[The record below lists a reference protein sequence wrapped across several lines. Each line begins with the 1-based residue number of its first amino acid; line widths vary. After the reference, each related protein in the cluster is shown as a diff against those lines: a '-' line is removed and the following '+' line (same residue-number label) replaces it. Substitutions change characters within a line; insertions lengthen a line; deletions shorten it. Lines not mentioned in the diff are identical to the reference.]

1 MTAFKIK
8 AYLQLTRPANII
20 TAIADIWAG
29 FAVSGAAAL
38 LISQKE
44 AVREESFILPL
55 IWLSLST
62 IGLYG
67 GGVAFNDVFDA
78 KLDAVER
85 PERPIPSG
93 KVKKSN
99 AALMAGLLIL
109 FGVLA
114 AFQVNLWSGFIALS
128 VGLLAVLYDA
138 WGKHQAIFGPIN
150 MGLCRAGNLLLGISV
165 IPALLPD
172 YWALG
177 LIPLAY
183 VSAIT
188 MISRGEVHGKNK
200 SALIG
205 GFGIYIIIIASLL
218 VIAFLEGNAGWM
230 VIPFVGLFAYMILP
244 PLIKALRL
252 QQPQLIGKSVKAA
265 VISLIILNASIAASF
280 SGWWIGLCILILLP
294 ISLRLA
300 KIFAVT

>member
-1 MTAFKIK
+1 MAALNIK
-8 AYLQLTRPANII
+8 AYLQLTRPANVI

-38 LISQKE
+38 LVSQYTE
-44 AVREESFILPL
+44 TGNAYVLPL
-55 IWLSLST
+55 ILLSLST

-78 KLDAVER
+78 KLDAIER

-99 AALMAGLLIL
+99 AALMATILIAI
-109 FGVLA
+109 GVLA
-114 AFQVNLWSGFIALS
+114 AFQVNLWSGLIALS

-165 IPALLPD
+165 IPELLPD
-172 YWALG
+172 FWALG

-200 SALIG
+200 NALIG
-205 GFGIYIIIIASLL
+205 GLGIYITIIASLL
-218 VIAFLEGNAGWM
+218 FIAFLEGNAGWI
-230 VIPFVGLFAYMILP
+230 VIPFVALFAYMILP

-265 VISLIILNASIAASF
+265 VISLIILNASLAASF
-280 SGWWIGLCILILLP
+280 SGWWVALCILILLP

>member
-1 MTAFKIK
+1 MVTSKLK

-38 LISQKE
+38 LVSQNTE
-44 AVREESFILPL
+44 TENTYIFPL

-93 KVKKSN
+93 KVKQSH
-99 AALMAGLLIL
+99 AAWMAALLIL
-109 FGVLA
+109 LGILA
-114 AFQVNLWSGFIALS
+114 AFQVNLWSGFIALA

-165 IPALLPD
+165 IPELLPD
-172 YWALG
+172 FWALG

-200 SALIG
+200 NALIG
-205 GFGIYIIIIASLL
+205 GLGIYILIIASLFF
-218 VIAFLEGNAGWM
+218 IAFMEGNAGWM

-244 PLIKALRL
+244 PLIKAMRL

-265 VISLIILNASIAASF
+265 VISLIILNASLASSF
-280 SGWWIGLCILILLP
+280 SGWWVGLCILILLP

>member
-1 MTAFKIK
+1 MAAINIK

-38 LISQKE
+38 LLSQNTE
-44 AVREESFILPL
+44 IGNAYVLPL

-78 KLDAVER
+78 KLDAIER

-99 AALMAGLLIL
+99 AIWMATLLIAL
-109 FGVLA
+109 GVLA
-114 AFQVNLWSGFIALS
+114 AFQVNLWSGFIALA

-165 IPALLPD
+165 IPELLPD
-172 YWALG
+172 FWALG

-200 SALIG
+200 NALIG
-205 GFGIYIIIIASLL
+205 GLVIYILIIASLL
-218 VIAFLEGNAGWM
+218 FIAFMEGNAGWM
-230 VIPFVGLFAYMILP
+230 VIPFVCLFAYMILP
-244 PLIKALRL
+244 PLIKAMRL

-265 VISLIILNASIAASF
+265 VISLIILNASLAASF
-280 SGWWIGLCILILLP
+280 SGWWVGLCILILLP

>member
-1 MTAFKIK
+1 MAAINIK

-38 LISQKE
+38 LLSQH
-44 AVREESFILPL
+44 AGTGDTYVLPL

-78 KLDAVER
+78 KLDAIER

-99 AALMAGLLIL
+99 AALMATLLIAL
-109 FGVLA
+109 GVLA
-114 AFQVNLWSGFIALS
+114 AFQVNLWSGFIALA

-165 IPALLPD
+165 IPELLPD
-172 YWALG
+172 FWALG

-200 SALIG
+200 NALIG
-205 GFGIYIIIIASLL
+205 GLVIYILIIASLL
-218 VIAFLEGNAGWM
+218 FIALMEGNVGWM

-244 PLIKALRL
+244 PLIKAMRL

-265 VISLIILNASIAASF
+265 VISLIILNASLAASF
-280 SGWWIGLCILILLP
+280 SGWWVGLCILILLP

>member
-1 MTAFKIK
+1 MAALNIK

-38 LISQKE
+38 LFSQDTE
-44 AVREESFILPL
+44 TGDNYILPL

-78 KLDAVER
+78 KLDAIER

-93 KVKKSN
+93 KVKQSH
-99 AALMAGLLIL
+99 AAWMAAVLIV

-114 AFQVNLWSGFIALS
+114 AFQVNPWSGFIALA

-138 WGKHQAIFGPIN
+138 WGKHQVIIGPIN
-150 MGLCRAGNLLLGISV
+150 MGLCRTGNLLLGISV
-165 IPALLPD
+165 IPALLFD
-172 YWALG
+172 FWALG

-200 SALIG
+200 NALIG
-205 GFGIYIIIIASLL
+205 GLSIYILIIASLL
-218 VIAFLEGNAGWM
+218 FIAFLEDNAGWV

-265 VISLIILNASIAASF
+265 VISLIILNASLAASF
-280 SGWWIGLCILILLP
+280 SGWWVGLCILILLP

>member
-1 MTAFKIK
+1 MAAINIK

-29 FAVSGAAAL
+29 FAVSGAAVL
-38 LISQKE
+38 LLSQH
-44 AVREESFILPL
+44 AGTGDTFVLPL

-78 KLDAVER
+78 KLDAIER

-99 AALMAGLLIL
+99 AIWMATLLIAL
-109 FGVLA
+109 GVLA
-114 AFQVNLWSGFIALS
+114 AFQVNLWSGFIALA

-165 IPALLPD
+165 IPELLPD
-172 YWALG
+172 FWALG

-200 SALIG
+200 NALIG
-205 GFGIYIIIIASLL
+205 GLVIYILIIASLL
-218 VIAFLEGNAGWM
+218 FIAFMEGNAGWM

-244 PLIKALRL
+244 PLIKAMRL

-265 VISLIILNASIAASF
+265 VISLIILNASQ
-280 SGWWIGLCILILLP
+280 IG
-294 ISLRLA
+294 RA
-300 KIFAVT
+300 HV

>member
-1 MTAFKIK
+1 MASSKLK
-8 AYLQLTRPANII
+8 AYLQLTRPANIV

-29 FAVSGAAAL
+29 FAVSGAAAFLFTQDLGRDDNYVFSL
-38 LISQKE
+38 L
-44 AVREESFILPL
+44 
-55 IWLSLST
+55 WLSLST

-78 KLDAVER
+78 KLDAIER

-93 KVKKSN
+93 KVKKSQ
-99 AALMAGLLIL
+99 AAWMAALLIL
-109 FGVLA
+109 FGTFA
-114 AFQVNLWSGFIALS
+114 AFQVNYWSGLIALA
-128 VGLLAVLYDA
+128 VGLLAILYDA

-165 IPALLPD
+165 IPELLPD
-172 YWALG
+172 FWILG

-200 SALIG
+200 NALIG
-205 GFGIYIIIIASLL
+205 GLGIYVLIISALL
-218 VIAFLEGNAGWM
+218 FTAFLEGNTGWT
-230 VIPFVGLFAYMILP
+230 VIPFVSLFAYMIVP
-244 PLIKALRL
+244 PLVKALRL
-252 QQPQLIGKSVKAA
+252 QEPQLIGKSVKAA
-265 VISLIILNASIAASF
+265 VISLIILNASLAASF
-280 SGWWIGLCILILLP
+280 SSWWAGLCILILLP

>member
-1 MTAFKIK
+1 MGKIYFK

-20 TAIADIWAG
+20 TAISDIWAG
-29 FAVSGAAAL
+29 FAVSGAAAML
-38 LISQKE
+38 LIPNTGNGD
-44 AVREESFILPL
+44 SFVFPL
-55 IWLSLST
+55 IYLSLAT

-78 KLDAVER
+78 KLDAIER

-93 KVKKSN
+93 KVKISH
-99 AALMAGLLIL
+99 AAWMASSLIL
-109 FGVLA
+109 LGILA
-114 AFQVNLWSGFIALS
+114 AFQVNIWSGFLALA
-128 VGLLAVLYDA
+128 VGFLAVLYDA

-150 MGLCRAGNLLLGISV
+150 MGLCRTGNLLLGISV
-165 IPALLPD
+165 IPELILNF
-172 YWALG
+172 WALG

-200 SALIG
+200 NALICG
-205 GFGIYIIIIASLL
+205 LGIYILIIALL
-218 VIAFLEGNAGWM
+218 LFIAFMEGNAGWII
-230 VIPFVGLFAYMILP
+230 IPFVGLFAYMILP

-265 VISLIILNASIAASF
+265 VISMVILNASLAASF
-280 SGWWIGLCILILLP
+280 SGWWVGLCILILLP

>member
-1 MTAFKIK
+1 MAAINIK

-29 FAVSGAAAL
+29 FAVSGAAVL
-38 LISQKE
+38 LLSQH
-44 AVREESFILPL
+44 AGTGDTFVLPL

-78 KLDAVER
+78 KLDAIER

-99 AALMAGLLIL
+99 AIWMATLLIAL
-109 FGVLA
+109 GVLA
-114 AFQVNLWSGFIALS
+114 AFQVNLWSGFIALA

-165 IPALLPD
+165 IPELLPD
-172 YWALG
+172 FWALG

-200 SALIG
+200 NALIG
-205 GFGIYIIIIASLL
+205 GLVIYILIIASLL
-218 VIAFLEGNAGWM
+218 FIAFMEGNAGWM

-244 PLIKALRL
+244 PLIKAMRL

-265 VISLIILNASIAASF
+265 VISLIILNASLAASF
-280 SGWWIGLCILILLP
+280 SGWWVGLCILILLP